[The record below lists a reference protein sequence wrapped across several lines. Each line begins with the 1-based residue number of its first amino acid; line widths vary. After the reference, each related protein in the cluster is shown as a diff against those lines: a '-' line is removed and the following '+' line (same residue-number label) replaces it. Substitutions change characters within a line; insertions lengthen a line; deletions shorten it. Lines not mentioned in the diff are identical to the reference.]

1 MTRSNRKKT
10 YKKVKK
16 LIKKLRDEC
25 FNLKK
30 RYEEKINQL
39 ELELWNKEYYIT
51 SILGYL
57 SSICYNPWDRAV
69 YTGFRKMCYDDN

>member
-69 YTGFRKMCYDDN
+69 YTGFRNMCYHDN